1 MRAIHVSIHK
11 KGIKVLI
18 LLRMQPVINKGLLG
32 YLLGCCQITLGQHT
46 VASAIGAIPMT
57 LAFSYVGVTF
67 QNFQELMSG
76 VSAFDPVYLSVLIF
90 CSLGFLVLIIILTRE
105 SKKQLALILKDYEEN
120 GPENELEDLD

>member
-1 MRAIHVSIHK
+1 
-11 KGIKVLI
+11 
-18 LLRMQPVINKGLLG
+18 
-32 YLLGCCQITLGQHT
+32 
-46 VASAIGAIPMT
+46 MT
-57 LAFSYVGVTF
+57 LAFAYVGVTF